1 MWMWMWTGH
10 FLLTELLLE
19 KMIETTAQTGIE
31 GRIVNVSS
39 VVHSWVKRE
48 AFSFNQMINPKK

>member
-1 MWMWMWTGH
+1 M
-10 FLLTELLLE
+10 TEILLE
-19 KMIETTAQTGIE
+19 KMIKTAAETGIR

-48 AFSFNQMINPKK
+48 AFRYNQMINPK